1 MIDVSKMGFYILKS
15 FCRFRMLRIIK
26 MRISI
31 KSNKQI
37 NSNIQNHEGNKYPV
51 KINSFGIK
59 IKQHYF

>member
-1 MIDVSKMGFYILKS
+1 
-15 FCRFRMLRIIK
+15 MLRIIK